1 MSNNLS
7 KNEIQINLKLLNS
20 NWKLLDN
27 KIQREFIF
35 KDFLSAFN
43 FIKEIADLA
52 ESLNHHPDIFN
63 SYNNCILYI
72 SLIIYYF
79 KTIPFLNSCEVNRP
93 SINIRKLID

>member
-7 KNEIQINLKLLNS
+7 KNEIQKNLKLLNS
-20 NWKLLDN
+20 NWKLVDN
-27 KIQREFIF
+27 KIQREFSF

-63 SYNNCILYI
+63 SYNKVII
-72 SLIIYYF
+72 SLTTHDLGGVSKKDF
-79 KTIPFLNSCEVNRP
+79 KLAME
-93 SINIRKLID
+93 IDNL

>member
-20 NWKLLDN
+20 NWKLVDN

-52 ESLNHHPDIFN
+52 ENLNHHPDIFN
-63 SYNNCILYI
+63 SYNKVII
-72 SLIIYYF
+72 SLTTHDLGGVSKKDF
-79 KTIPFLNSCEVNRP
+79 KLAME
-93 SINIRKLID
+93 IDNL

>member
-7 KNEIQINLKLLNS
+7 KNEIQKNLKLLNS
-20 NWKLLDN
+20 NWKLVDN

-63 SYNNCILYI
+63 SYNKVII
-72 SLIIYYF
+72 SLTTHDLGGVSKKDF
-79 KTIPFLNSCEVNRP
+79 KLAME
-93 SINIRKLID
+93 IDNL

>member
-52 ESLNHHPDIFN
+52 ENLNHHPDIFN
-63 SYNNCILYI
+63 SYNKVII
-72 SLIIYYF
+72 SLTTHDLGGVSKKDF
-79 KTIPFLNSCEVNRP
+79 KLAME
-93 SINIRKLID
+93 IDNL

>member
-43 FIKEIADLA
+43 FIKELADLA
-52 ESLNHHPDIFN
+52 ENSNHHPDIFN
-63 SYNNCILYI
+63 SYNKVII
-72 SLIIYYF
+72 SLTTHDLGGVSKKDF
-79 KTIPFLNSCEVNRP
+79 KLAME
-93 SINIRKLID
+93 IDNL

>member
-7 KNEIQINLKLLNS
+7 KSEINKNLKSLNS
-20 NWKLLDN
+20 NWKLVDN

-43 FIKEIADLA
+43 FIKELADLA

-63 SYNNCILYI
+63 SYNKVII
-72 SLIIYYF
+72 SLTTHDLGGVSKKDF
-79 KTIPFLNSCEVNRP
+79 KLAME
-93 SINIRKLID
+93 IDNL

>member
-1 MSNNLS
+1 M
-7 KNEIQINLKLLNS
+7 
-20 NWKLLDN
+20 DN

-63 SYNNCILYI
+63 SYNKVII
-72 SLIIYYF
+72 SLTTHDLGGVSKKDF
-79 KTIPFLNSCEVNRP
+79 KLAME
-93 SINIRKLID
+93 IDNL

>member
-1 MSNNLS
+1 MSSNLS

-20 NWKLLDN
+20 NWKLVDN

-63 SYNNCILYI
+63 SYNKVII
-72 SLIIYYF
+72 SLTTHDLGGVSKKDF
-79 KTIPFLNSCEVNRP
+79 KLAME
-93 SINIRKLID
+93 IDNL

>member
-1 MSNNLS
+1 MSSNLS

-52 ESLNHHPDIFN
+52 ENLNHHPDIFN
-63 SYNNCILYI
+63 SYNKVII
-72 SLIIYYF
+72 SLTTHDLGGVSKKDF
-79 KTIPFLNSCEVNRP
+79 KLAME
-93 SINIRKLID
+93 IDNL

>member
-7 KNEIQINLKLLNS
+7 KNEIQINLKLINS

-52 ESLNHHPDIFN
+52 ENLNHHPDIFN
-63 SYNNCILYI
+63 SYNKVII
-72 SLIIYYF
+72 SLTTHDLGGVSKKDF
-79 KTIPFLNSCEVNRP
+79 KLAME
-93 SINIRKLID
+93 IDNL

>member
-52 ESLNHHPDIFN
+52 ENSNHHPDIYN
-63 SYNNCILYI
+63 SYNKVII
-72 SLIIYYF
+72 SLTTHDLGGLSKKDF
-79 KTIPFLNSCEVNRP
+79 KLAME
-93 SINIRKLID
+93 IDNL

>member
-1 MSNNLS
+1 MSSNLS

-20 NWKLLDN
+20 NWKLVDN
-27 KIQREFIF
+27 KIQREFNF

-63 SYNNCILYI
+63 SYNKVII
-72 SLIIYYF
+72 SLTTHDLGGVSKKDF
-79 KTIPFLNSCEVNRP
+79 KLAME
-93 SINIRKLID
+93 IDNL

>member
-1 MSNNLS
+1 MSSNLS

-20 NWKLLDN
+20 NWKLVDN

-52 ESLNHHPDIFN
+52 ENLNHHPDIFN
-63 SYNNCILYI
+63 SYNKVII
-72 SLIIYYF
+72 SLTTHDLGGVSKKDF
-79 KTIPFLNSCEVNRP
+79 KLAME
-93 SINIRKLID
+93 IDNL

>member
-20 NWKLLDN
+20 NWKLVDN

-63 SYNNCILYI
+63 SYNKVII
-72 SLIIYYF
+72 SLTTHDLGGVSKKDF
-79 KTIPFLNSCEVNRP
+79 KLAME
-93 SINIRKLID
+93 IDNL